1 MTIRKLPSMPTPDL
15 EERFR
20 RWLKL
25 ISEMHDNAHFTH
37 NEMIAWTPITKPL
50 AECTVAL
57 VSTAGVH
64 LKSQPAHNV
73 LDPHGDA
80 SFREIPSDTLASDL
94 AVDHMHYDTTDANAD
109 PNCVF
114 PIDRLHEL
122 AAMNIIRSVAPVNYG
137 FMGFIPDGRL
147 LRDTT
152 APIVAERLLNEGV
165 DAVVLTPG

>member
-1 MTIRKLPSMPTPDL
+1 MPTPDL

-25 ISEMHDNAHFTH
+25 IGEMHDGAHFTA
-37 NEMIAWTPITKPL
+37 NASVAWAPLRKPL

-57 VSTAGVH
+57 ASTAGVH
-64 LKSQPAHNV
+64 LKSQPAHDLLN
-73 LDPHGDA
+73 PRGDA
-80 SFREIPSDTLASDL
+80 SFREIPGETQASDL
-94 AVDHMHYDTTDANAD
+94 AVDHVHYDTSDANDD

-122 AAMNIIRSVAPVNYG
+122 VELGIIGAVAPLHFG
-137 FMGFIPDGRL
+137 FMGFIPDGQR

-152 APIVAERLLNEGV
+152 APVVAERLLAQGTDV
-165 DAVVLTPG
+165 VVLTPG

>member
-1 MTIRKLPSMPTPDL
+1 MPTPDL
-15 EERFR
+15 DERFR

-25 ISEMHDNAHFTH
+25 TSEMHDSANFTANAS
-37 NEMIAWTPITKPL
+37 IAWVPMTKPL
-50 AECTVAL
+50 AECTIAL
-57 VSTAGVH
+57 ISTAGVH
-64 LKSQPAHNV
+64 LKSQPAHDL

-80 SFREIPSDTLASDL
+80 SFREIPAHTPASDL
-94 AVDHMHYDTTDANAD
+94 AVDHTHYDTTDANAD

-122 AAMNIIRSVAPVNYG
+122 VDMGIVGAVAPMNFG

-152 APIVAERLLNEGV
+152 APIVAKQLLAQGT

>member
-1 MTIRKLPSMPTPDL
+1 MPTPNL

-25 ISEMHDNAHFTH
+25 IGEMHDNAHFTP
-37 NEMIAWTPITKPL
+37 NEAIAWTPMRKPL
-50 AECTVAL
+50 AECTIAL

-64 LKSQPAHNV
+64 LKSQPAHDLRNA
-73 LDPHGDA
+73 HGDP
-80 SFREIPSDTLASDL
+80 SFREIPGDTRASDL
-94 AVDHMHYDTTDANAD
+94 AVDHTHYDTTDANTD

-122 AAMNIIRSVAPVNYG
+122 VEMGIVGAVAPVNYG

-152 APIVAERLLNEGV
+152 APIVAERLSNEDI

>member
-1 MTIRKLPSMPTPDL
+1 MPTPDL

-25 ISEMHDNAHFTH
+25 IAEMHDNAHFTA
-37 NEMIAWTPITKPL
+37 NESIAWAPLRKPL
-50 AECTVAL
+50 SECTVAL

-64 LKSQPAHNV
+64 LKTQPAHDLLN
-73 LDPHGDA
+73 PHGDA
-80 SFREIPSDTLASDL
+80 SFREIPGDTQARDL
-94 AVDHMHYDTTDANAD
+94 AVDHVHYDTADAAAD

-114 PIDRLHEL
+114 PLDRLREL
-122 AAMNIIRSVAPVNYG
+122 VAEGVIGAAAPLHFG

-152 APIVAERLLNEGV
+152 APIVAERLRAQGT

>member
-1 MTIRKLPSMPTPDL
+1 MPTPDL

-25 ISEMHDNAHFTH
+25 TGEMHNNAHFTP
-37 NEMIAWTPITKPL
+37 NAAIAWAPMLKPL
-50 AECTVAL
+50 AESTIAL
-57 VSTAGVH
+57 ISTAGVH
-64 LKSQPAHNV
+64 LKKQPAHDL
-73 LDPHGDA
+73 LDAHGDA
-80 SFREIPSDTLASDL
+80 NFREIPGDTRASDI
-94 AVDHMHYDTTDANAD
+94 AVDHSHYDTDDANAD

-122 AAMNIIRSVAPVNYG
+122 VAMSIVGAVAPVNYG

-152 APIVAERLLNEGV
+152 APIVAEQLLNQGV

>member
-1 MTIRKLPSMPTPDL
+1 MPTPDL

-25 ISEMHDNAHFTH
+25 TAEMHDNARFTA
-37 NEMIAWTPITKPL
+37 NASIACAAMSKPL
-50 AECTVAL
+50 AECTIAL
-57 VSTAGVH
+57 ISTAGVH
-64 LKSQPAHNV
+64 LKSQPAHNL

-80 SFREIPSDTLASDL
+80 SFREIPANTPASEL
-94 AVDHMHYDTTDANAD
+94 AVDHTHYDTTDANAD

-122 AAMNIIRSVAPVNYG
+122 VTMDVIGAVAPTNFG

-152 APIVAERLLNEGV
+152 APIVANRLLAQAV

>member
-1 MTIRKLPSMPTPDL
+1 MPTPDL

-25 ISEMHDNAHFTH
+25 ISEMHDNAHFTP
-37 NEMIAWTPITKPL
+37 NASIAWAPMHKPL
-50 AECTVAL
+50 AQCSVAL

-64 LKSQPAHNV
+64 LKSQPAHNL
-73 LDPHGDA
+73 LDAHGDPDY
-80 SFREIPSDTLASDL
+80 REIPGSILASDI
-94 AVDHMHYDTTDANAD
+94 AVDHSHYDTTDANAD

-114 PIDRLHEL
+114 PIDRLREL
-122 AAMNIIRSVAPVNYG
+122 VEKGMVGAIAPVNYG

-152 APIVAERLLNEGV
+152 APIVAERLFNQGT

>member
-1 MTIRKLPSMPTPDL
+1 MPTPDL
-15 EERFR
+15 EERYR

-25 ISEMHDNAHFTH
+25 ISEMHDDAHFTP
-37 NEMIAWTPITKPL
+37 NETIAWVPLRKPVK
-50 AECTVAL
+50 ECTIAL

-64 LKSQPAHNV
+64 LKSQPAHDLLN
-73 LDPHGDA
+73 PHGDT
-80 SFREIPSDTLASDL
+80 SFREIPGDTPAREL
-94 AVDHMHYDTTDANAD
+94 AVDHTHYDTTDANAD

-122 AAMNIIRSVAPVNYG
+122 VEMSAVGAVAPMHFG

-152 APIVAERLLNEGV
+152 APVVAKCLRDIGV

>member
-1 MTIRKLPSMPTPDL
+1 MPTPGL

-25 ISEMHDNAHFTH
+25 IAEMHDNAHFTP
-37 NEMIAWTPITKPL
+37 NESIAWSPLRKPL

-57 VSTAGVH
+57 ISTAGVH
-64 LKSQPAHNV
+64 LKSQPAHDL

-80 SFREIPSDTLASDL
+80 SFREIPGNTRASDI
-94 AVDHMHYDTTDANAD
+94 AVDHVHYDTTDANAD

-122 AAMNIIRSVAPVNYG
+122 VDQGIVGSVAAMNFG

-152 APIVAERLLNEGV
+152 APIVAERLLAQGV

>member
-1 MTIRKLPSMPTPDL
+1 MPTPDL

-25 ISEMHDNAHFTH
+25 IGEMHDNAHFTS
-37 NEMIAWTPITKPL
+37 NESIAWASMRKPL
-50 AECTVAL
+50 AECMVAL

-80 SFREIPSDTLASDL
+80 SFREIPEDTLASDL
-94 AVDHMHYDTTDANAD
+94 AVDHTHYDTTDANAD

-122 AAMNIIRSVAPVNYG
+122 AAMKVIGSVAPMNFG

>member
-1 MTIRKLPSMPTPDL
+1 MPTPDL
-15 EERFR
+15 DERFR

-25 ISEMHDNAHFTH
+25 IGEMHDNAHFTH
-37 NEMIAWTPITKPL
+37 NESITWAPMRKPL
-50 AECTVAL
+50 TECTVAL

-64 LKSQPAHNV
+64 LKSQPAHRV

-80 SFREIPSDTLASDL
+80 SFREIPGDSPASDL
-94 AVDHMHYDTTDANAD
+94 AVDHTHYDTTDANAD

-114 PIDRLHEL
+114 PIDRLREL
-122 AAMNIIRSVAPVNYG
+122 AAMNIVGGIAPVNYG

-152 APIVAERLLNEGV
+152 APFVAERLLNQGV

>member
-1 MTIRKLPSMPTPDL
+1 MPTPDL

-25 ISEMHDNAHFTH
+25 TNEMHDNANFTP
-37 NEMIAWTPITKPL
+37 NASIAWTPMRKPL

-64 LKSQPAHNV
+64 LKSQPAHDLLNAF
-73 LDPHGDA
+73 GDA
-80 SFREIPSDTLASDL
+80 SFREIPGNTQASEI
-94 AVDHMHYDTTDANAD
+94 AVDHTHYDTTDANSD

-122 AAMNIIRSVAPVNYG
+122 VEQGIVGAVAPVNYG
-137 FMGFIPDGRL
+137 FMGFIPDGRV
-147 LRDTT
+147 LRDST
-152 APIVAERLLNEGV
+152 APIVATQLRSQDV
-165 DAVVLTPG
+165 DAVVLIPG

>member
-1 MTIRKLPSMPTPDL
+1 MPTPDL

-25 ISEMHDNAHFTH
+25 ISEMHDNANFTP
-37 NEMIAWTPITKPL
+37 NDTIAWTPMTRPVS
-50 AECTVAL
+50 ECTIAL

-64 LKSQPAHNV
+64 LKSQPTPNL
-73 LDPHGDA
+73 LDPHGDP
-80 SFREIPSDTLASDL
+80 SFREIPADTPTSDI
-94 AVDHMHYDTTDANAD
+94 AVDHVHYDTTDANAD

-114 PIDRLHEL
+114 PLDRLREL
-122 AAMNIIRSVAPVNYG
+122 VASGVIGSIAPMNYG

-147 LRDTT
+147 LRDST
-152 APIVAERLLNEGV
+152 APIVAERLLDQGT

>member
-1 MTIRKLPSMPTPDL
+1 MPTPNL

-25 ISEMHDNAHFTH
+25 TAEMHDNANFTP
-37 NEMIAWTPITKPL
+37 NASIAWASMRKPL
-50 AECTVAL
+50 ADCIIAL

-64 LKSQPAHNV
+64 LKSQPTHDL
-73 LDPHGDA
+73 LDPHGDP
-80 SFREIPSDTLASDL
+80 SFREIPGYIQASDI
-94 AVDHMHYDTTDANAD
+94 AVDHSHYDTTDANAD

-122 AAMNIIRSVAPVNYG
+122 VNMGMIGAVAAMNFG

-152 APIVAERLLNEGV
+152 APIVAERLLKQET